1 MNLFFGAIVFAT
13 TVTSA
18 FLLASMVELVMHRSV
33 FTAIAGAL
41 GGALGQRAGCWI
53 AGNWMESDGAWLS
66 NLDYERIY
74 RLHYIYSQCILFGA
88 ILVGSVLGFAI
99 NYYFQ
104 LWWTKVA

>member
-1 MNLFFGAIVFAT
+1 MA
-13 TVTSA
+13 
-18 FLLASMVELVMHRSV
+18 ELVFHRSV
-33 FTAIAGAL
+33 FTAFAGAL
-41 GGALGQRAGCWI
+41 GGGLGQRAGRWI
-53 AGNWMESDGAWLS
+53 AGNLMEPNGTWLS
-66 NLDYERIY
+66 NLEYERIY